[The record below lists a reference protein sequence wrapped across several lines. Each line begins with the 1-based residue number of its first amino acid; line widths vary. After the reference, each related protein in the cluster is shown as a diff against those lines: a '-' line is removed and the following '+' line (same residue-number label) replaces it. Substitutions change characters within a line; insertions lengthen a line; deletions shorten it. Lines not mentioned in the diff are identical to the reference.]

1 MYMHFANRHDMRKM
15 NNFDNKIIDA
25 YKKNKNSS
33 HYQLNHSDEEGY
45 LYTLIWL
52 IKIILN

>member
-1 MYMHFANRHDMRKM
+1 MYMRFTNRHDMRKM

-25 YKKNKNSS
+25 CKKKNSS

-52 IKIILN
+52 IKLS

>member
-1 MYMHFANRHDMRKM
+1 MYMRFTNRHDMRIM

-25 YKKNKNSS
+25 YKNSS

-45 LYTLIWL
+45 LYILIWL
-52 IKIILN
+52 IKLS

>member
-1 MYMHFANRHDMRKM
+1 MYMRFTNRYDMCKV
-15 NNFDNKIIDA
+15 NNVDNKIIDA

-52 IKIILN
+52 IKLS